1 MKGILRV
8 LAWVMSLSNC
18 IIHLMRSK
26 QAITSLQHL
35 IRLNKSKL
43 KTLLCA

>member
-8 LAWVMSLSNC
+8 LAWVMSLSIC

-26 QAITSLQHL
+26 QAITSLR
-35 IRLNKSKL
+35 RLALMNKHKL